1 MHPSTRK
8 TVIGFL
14 RAVLK
19 RRLPFLAGADTSLD
33 AIYNYRVINDLYVTS
48 GQPSE
53 SQFQW
58 IRDAGYQTVINLAPQ
73 SVLENAVMDEA
84 GILAT
89 LGLKYIHQPVDFNN
103 PTDADF
109 ERFVEAVRD
118 EPLDRLWVHCAAN
131 MRVSAFTYRYRRDV
145 LGVDEAEAR
154 ADLLAIWAPH
164 GVWKGFI
171 APPTGGS
178 EAVDRVQNHVN
189 TKPDA
194 QQP

>member
-14 RAVLK
+14 SAVIK
-19 RRLPFLAGADTSLD
+19 RRLPFLAGRDESLEG
-33 AIYNYRVINDLYVTS
+33 IYNFRAIRDLYVTS

-53 SQFQW
+53 AQFRR

-84 GILAT
+84 EILAK
-89 LGLKYIHQPVDFNN
+89 LGLKYIHQPVDFSN

-109 ERFVEAVRD
+109 ERFVQAVGE
-118 EPLDRLWVHCAAN
+118 EPLERLWVHCAAN

-145 LGVDEAEAR
+145 LGVEDASAR
-154 ADLLAIWAPH
+154 EDLFAIWAPH

-171 APPTGGS
+171 APRAQSS
-178 EAVDRVQNHVN
+178 EAIDGIQSHV
-189 TKPDA
+189 DA
-194 QQP
+194 QPDPDKP

>member
-19 RRLPFLAGADTSLD
+19 RRLPFLAGSEKSLD
-33 AIYNYRVINDLYVTS
+33 AIYNFRAINDLYVTS

-53 SQFQW
+53 AQFQW
-58 IRDAGYQTVINLAPQ
+58 IRDAGYQTVINLAPK

-84 GILAT
+84 GILAE
-89 LGLKYIHQPVDFNN
+89 LGLKYIHQPVDFKN

-109 ERFVEAVRD
+109 ERFVQAVRD

-145 LGVDEAEAR
+145 LGVAEASAR
-154 ADLLAIWAPH
+154 EDLFAIWAPH
-164 GVWKGFI
+164 GVWQGFI
-171 APPTGGS
+171 APRPQGS
-178 EAVDRVQNHVN
+178 ETIDGIQSHVHAQPDPD
-189 TKPDA
+189 KP
-194 QQP
+194 